1 MVKELLTNKR
11 QIVRYV
17 LMYLE
22 IRLSAKFVLTYPLS
36 RWGVGPLVSCDLL
49 TTYIQHAV
57 QPTNDGHAGVVPA
70 DKAFFSSLESRC
82 AIFDVALVE
91 M

>member
-11 QIVRYV
+11 QVVRYV

-36 RWGVGPLVSCDLL
+36 R
-49 TTYIQHAV
+49 
-57 QPTNDGHAGVVPA
+57 
-70 DKAFFSSLESRC
+70 
-82 AIFDVALVE
+82 
-91 M
+91 